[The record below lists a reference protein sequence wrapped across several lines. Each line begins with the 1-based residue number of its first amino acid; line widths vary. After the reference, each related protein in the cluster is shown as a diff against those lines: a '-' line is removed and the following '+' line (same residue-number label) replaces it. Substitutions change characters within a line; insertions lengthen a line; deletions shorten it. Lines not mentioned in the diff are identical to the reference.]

1 MMATHSPYAHR
12 MRTRVGLVL
21 SVASLW
27 VVPSNITLACETS
40 TVAETASSRRSVSFF
55 SRTQESDLCTL
66 PRRDYL
72 SVGGQFVFDSAATR
86 LIGIQVEDGESQ
98 LDGRS
103 VDGVAITKVWPD
115 SPAALAGLK
124 GWHSVQMV
132 KIVHLEIYDLII
144 AIDGGR
150 VRDIFDLDDS
160 LHDLKPGDIV
170 YFTIVRDCRREQISV
185 SLPTAN
191 WATTRSEGAQ

>member
-1 MMATHSPYAHR
+1 MATHSPYAHR
-12 MRTRVGLVL
+12 MRARVGLVL
-21 SVASLW
+21 LVTPLW
-27 VVPSNITLACETS
+27 VAPWTVGRACDIS
-40 TVAETASSRRSVSFF
+40 TVAEMMR
-55 SRTQESDLCTL
+55 SRTCVSLFSHPQESDLCTV

-72 SVGGQFVFDSAATR
+72 SVGGEFIFDSAATR
-86 LIGIQVEDGESQ
+86 LIGIQVEDGKST
-98 LDGRS
+98 LDGRPLN
-103 VDGVAITKVWPD
+103 GVAITKVWPD

-160 LHDLKPGDIV
+160 LHDLKPGEIV
-170 YFTIVRDCRREQISV
+170 YFTIVRNRRREQISV
-185 SLPTAN
+185 SLPTPN
-191 WATTRSEGAQ
+191 WAATRSEGAQ

>member
-1 MMATHSPYAHR
+1 
-12 MRTRVGLVL
+12 
-21 SVASLW
+21 
-27 VVPSNITLACETS
+27 
-40 TVAETASSRRSVSFF
+40 
-55 SRTQESDLCTL
+55 
-66 PRRDYL
+66 
-72 SVGGQFVFDSAATR
+72 
-86 LIGIQVEDGESQ
+86 LIGIQVEVGKSK

-103 VDGVAITKVWPD
+103 VDGVAITNVWPD

-160 LHDLKPGDIV
+160 LHDLKPGEIV
-170 YFTIVRDCRREQISV
+170 YFTIVRDHRCEQVPV
-185 SLPTAN
+185 SLPAAQRTA
-191 WATTRSEGAQ
+191 TQSQGAQ